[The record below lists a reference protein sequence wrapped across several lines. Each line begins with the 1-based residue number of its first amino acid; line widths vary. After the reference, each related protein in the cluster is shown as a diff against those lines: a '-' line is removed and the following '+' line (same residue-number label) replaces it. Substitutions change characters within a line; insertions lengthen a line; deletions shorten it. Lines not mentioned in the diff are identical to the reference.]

1 MAKCRMLYQE
11 NEELG
16 RMVSSGRIA
25 KLEGDLALQRN
36 FSDTLMKS
44 QAEIDEFPLE
54 LDEDVEGM
62 QSTIYYLQQQ
72 LREAKETIAKL
83 EAQLG
88 DQKDVG
94 NVDVK
99 SDDCKEAV
107 NPECDPGPNAMDHD

>member
-44 QAEIDEFPLE
+44 QAGEYKFCFCYGPDIR
-54 LDEDVEGM
+54 
-62 QSTIYYLQQQ
+62 I
-72 LREAKETIAKL
+72 
-83 EAQLG
+83 LG
-88 DQKDVG
+88 
-94 NVDVK
+94 
-99 SDDCKEAV
+99 AW
-107 NPECDPGPNAMDHD
+107 PP